1 MRKYFGTDGVRG
13 LANQFPMTATF
24 ALRLGQAAARQFYT
38 DGKKTHRIVIGK
50 DTRISGYMF
59 ESALVAGITSMGM
72 DAVMVGVL
80 PTPAI
85 AFITRSLRADA
96 GVVISASHNP
106 YYDNGIKFFSGTGH
120 KLPDEVE
127 LQIEQFTDQMIETGD
142 VPLSADKVGKAYR
155 IDTAIGRYVEFAKN
169 TFDRDVDLVGLKI
182 VVDCSNGATY
192 KVGPL
197 ALEEL
202 GAKITVIGN
211 QPNGTNIND
220 KCGSVYPELMCEV
233 VKEKKADIGIAF
245 DGDGDRVIFSDGDG
259 EVVDGDII
267 MGICAKHMKEL
278 GLLNGD
284 TMVSTVMSNLGFERS
299 MNNAGIEV
307 VRTEVGD
314 RYVMAEML
322 KSGYNLGG
330 EQSGHIIF
338 SDYNTTGDGL
348 VSAMQLLKVLV
359 KSGKSLK
366 DLKNMIELYPQTLK
380 NYKVNKKIPLSELPK
395 TSAEI
400 ASVEKVLGKSGRV
413 FVRYSGT
420 ENKIRVMLEG
430 ADLKQIEEYAE
441 NIGAVALKEIEELS

>member
-1 MRKYFGTDGVRG
+1 MRKHFGTDGVRG
-13 LANQFPMTATF
+13 LANRFPMTATF

-38 DGKKTHRIVIGK
+38 GGKKTHRIVIGK

-72 DAVMVGVL
+72 DAVLVGVL

-106 YYDNGIKFFSGTGH
+106 YHDNGIKFFSGTGH

-127 LQIEQFTDQMIETGD
+127 LEIEKFTDELIETGN
-142 VPLSADKVGKAYR
+142 VPLSAEKIGKALR

-169 TFDRDVDLVGLKI
+169 TFDKDVDLVGLKM

-192 KVGPL
+192 KVAPL
-197 ALEEL
+197 AFEEL
-202 GAKITVIGN
+202 GAKLTVIGN
-211 QPNGTNIND
+211 EPNGTNIND
-220 KCGSVYPELMCEV
+220 NCGSVYPNVMCET
-233 VKEKKADIGIAF
+233 VKKKKADIGIAF
-245 DGDGDRVIFSDGDG
+245 DGDGDRVIFSDENG
-259 EVVDGDII
+259 EEVDGDII
-267 MGICAKHMKEL
+267 MGICAAHMKEG
-278 GLLNGD
+278 GLLHKD

-299 MNNAGIEV
+299 MNGMGIEV

-338 SDYNTTGDGL
+338 SDYNTTGDGM

-359 KSGKSLK
+359 KSGKPLSELK
-366 DLKNMIELYPQTLK
+366 KIIELYPQTLK
-380 NYKVNKKIPLSELPK
+380 NYKVTNKIPLENLPK
-395 TSAEI
+395 TTAEI
-400 ASVEKVLGKSGRV
+400 ASVEKELGKSGRV

-420 ENKIRVMLEG
+420 ENKLRVMLEG
-430 ADLKQIEEYAE
+430 ADLKKIEEYAE
-441 NIGAVALKEIEELS
+441 NIGNVALKEIEELS

>member
-1 MRKYFGTDGVRG
+1 MRKHFGTDGVRG

-38 DGKKTHRIVIGK
+38 GGKKTHRIVIGK

-72 DAVMVGVL
+72 DAVLVGVL

-127 LQIEQFTDQMIETGD
+127 LEIEKFTDELIGTGN
-142 VPLSADKVGKAYR
+142 VPLSAEKIGKAYR

-169 TFDRDVDLVGLKI
+169 TFDKDVDLVGLRM

-192 KVGPL
+192 KVAPL
-197 ALEEL
+197 AFEEL
-202 GAKITVIGN
+202 GAKLTVIGN
-211 QPNGTNIND
+211 EPNGTNIND
-220 KCGSVYPELMCEV
+220 NCGSVYPNVMCET
-233 VKEKKADIGIAF
+233 VKKKKADIGIAF
-245 DGDGDRVIFSDGDG
+245 DGDGDRVIFSDENG
-259 EVVDGDII
+259 EEVDGDII
-267 MGICAKHMKEL
+267 MGICAAHMKEC
-278 GLLNGD
+278 GLLQKN

-299 MNNAGIEV
+299 MNGLGIDI

-338 SDYNTTGDGL
+338 SDYNTTGDGM

-359 KSGKSLK
+359 KSGKPLSELK
-366 DLKNMIELYPQTLK
+366 KIIELYPQTLK
-380 NYKVNKKIPLSELPK
+380 NYKVSNKIPLTNLPK
-395 TSAEI
+395 TTSEI
-400 ASVEKVLGKSGRV
+400 ASVEKELGKTGRV

-420 ENKIRVMLEG
+420 ENKLRVMLEG
-430 ADLKQIEEYAE
+430 ADLKKIEEYAE
-441 NIGAVALKEIEELS
+441 NIGNAALKEIEELS